1 MPIQCFQ
8 FLTFLRV
15 AVSIKCCKWN
25 KCKEMLHCVFTCQLC
40 YYSIYLVYKWTKM
53 RSEMQQ
59 KFISIIFQTKDN
71 FVIWGEIRTAAAG
84 LVRSATGVKYLQ
96 VITLFTGFQ
105 HGKLRKTK
113 EYFGKFSVVWKRIL
127 GKI

>member
-1 MPIQCFQ
+1 
-8 FLTFLRV
+8 
-15 AVSIKCCKWN
+15 
-25 KCKEMLHCVFTCQLC
+25 
-40 YYSIYLVYKWTKM
+40 
-53 RSEMQQ
+53 MQQ

-71 FVIWGEIRTAAAG
+71 FVIRGEIRTAAAG

-113 EYFGKFSVVWKRIL
+113 EYLGKFTGV
-127 GKI
+127 